1 MEDKFD
7 EEFRQTQIIKK
18 SWDLGNKKVLE
29 EVEDIK
35 QSYDDVKYFYDMNVM
50 IERTRNL
57 AESVVK
63 MGKTENKLIKM
74 TTEVNQRVRTP

>member
-1 MEDKFD
+1 
-7 EEFRQTQIIKK
+7 
-18 SWDLGNKKVLE
+18 
-29 EVEDIK
+29 
-35 QSYDDVKYFYDMNVM
+35 MNVM